1 MQHIKAAT
9 EKIDIKIEA
18 DLITIEPVKGDKNLF
33 RININKAFKNY
44 VIRKGEE
51 FSLTGE
57 TKIHPLIYARI
68 INCIKTGECT

>member
-1 MQHIKAAT
+1 MNVKAAT
-9 EKIDIKIEA
+9 EKIDLKIGA

-33 RININKAFKNY
+33 RININNAFKNY

-51 FSLTGE
+51 YSLTGE

-68 INCIKTGECT
+68 LDCIKNGNCK